1 MNEKEESF
9 PNVSLGGKINKQK
22 GETDS
27 GHLRYGQNG
36 KKDGKS
42 RKKSEKGR
50 LSCLFRFF

>member
-27 GHLRYGQNG
+27 GHLRYGQNE
-36 KKDGKS
+36 KKDSKS
-42 RKKSEKGR
+42 RK
-50 LSCLFRFF
+50 